1 MDRKYD
7 VYGLGNAIMDLQL
20 QASDSDLAK
29 FGLEKG
35 SMTLVEP
42 EAQKSLLEHFQGAR
56 INQASGGS
64 AANTMIALAQL
75 GNVVSY
81 GCVVGDD
88 RYGEDYFNEMD
99 KLGVGLYTEPV
110 AERPT
115 GTCVIL
121 IAPDAERTMCTHLG
135 ASVELDVEH
144 VSEEIIS
151 ESRWLYIEGYLF
163 SQASGQRVVKKAIEY
178 AKAHKTKIAVTF
190 SDKFIVDIFGEPLR
204 DAVRQ
209 SDLVFANMSEACA
222 FVGET
227 DVEKAYKAFASQ
239 FPTAV
244 MTLSANGARCRAN
257 GKDYV
262 IAPFPTKAVDDTGAG
277 DMFAG
282 GFLHGLLAGA
292 TPDEAGKMA
301 CFLASK
307 VVSQLG
313 PRLHY
318 DLGQLLGGEEF
329 LRA

>member
-20 QASDSDLAK
+20 QVAESDLEK
-29 FGLEKG
+29 LQLTKG
-35 SMTLVEP
+35 SMTLMEP
-42 EAQKSLLEHFQGAR
+42 EAQVRVLEHFRGALL
-56 INQASGGS
+56 NQASGGS

-75 GNVVSY
+75 GNVVAY

-88 RYGEDYFNEMD
+88 RFGEDYFAEMD

-110 AERPT
+110 PDRPT

-135 ASVELDVEH
+135 ASIELDEEH
-144 VSEEIIS
+144 VSEELVAA
-151 ESRWLYIEGYLF
+151 SRWIYIEGYLF
-163 SQASGQRVVKKAIEY
+163 SQPSGQRVVRKAIEY

-190 SDKFIVDIFGEPLR
+190 SDRFIVDVFGEPLR
-204 DAVRQ
+204 EAVKQ
-209 SDLVFANMSEACA
+209 ADLVFANKNEACA

-227 DVEKAYKAFASQ
+227 DIEKAYVAFAKQ

-244 MTLSANGARCRAN
+244 MTLSADGARCRAG
-257 GKDYV
+257 GKDYR
-262 IAPFPTKAVDDTGAG
+262 ITPFPTKAVDDTGAG

-282 GFLHGLLAGA
+282 GFLHGLLNGA
-292 TPDEAGKMA
+292 TPDKAGKMA

-313 PRLHY
+313 PRLNS
-318 DLGQLLGGEEF
+318 DLGALLVAEEF
-329 LRA
+329 LQA